1 MAGDTR
7 QPLEQLFVTF
17 TISVNSVPTP
27 LSPPIDINAYVQSFT
42 LCNPSVNTAS
52 VFWGDGQVTSS
63 IAGVIGTGI
72 ELLTGTSQAFVIR
85 QERQFYELQEPE
97 LLTAQKELC
106 QVIDPKMIP
115 VVVWN
120 PQNFF
125 LVATVAA
132 APVVI
137 SCCLFRNVYI

>member
-1 MAGDTR
+1 MAEIR
-7 QPLEQLFVTF
+7 QPLEQLFVNF
-17 TISVNSVPTP
+17 SIAVQSVPTP
-27 LSPPIDINAYVQSFT
+27 LAAAIDINAYVQSFI

-63 IAGVIGTGI
+63 IAGSIGTGI
-72 ELLTGTSQAFVIR
+72 ELLSGTSQSFIIR

-97 LLTAQKELC
+97 LITAQKEAC
-106 QVIDPKMIP
+106 QVLTPQMIP
-115 VVVWN
+115 VIVWN

-125 LVATVAA
+125 LIATAAA
-132 APVVI
+132 APVTI